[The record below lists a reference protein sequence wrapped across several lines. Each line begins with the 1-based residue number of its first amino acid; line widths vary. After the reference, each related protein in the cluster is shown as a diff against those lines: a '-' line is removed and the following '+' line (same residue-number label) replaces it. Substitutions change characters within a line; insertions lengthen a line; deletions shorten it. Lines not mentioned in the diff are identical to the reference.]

1 MRRSLIKRLVA
12 ASALAAVLSSC
23 SGSWFEPETEA
34 AAGRTPARAESAAS
48 RPLDIPEPIAV
59 PADSSSPYILQ
70 AGPEGNAPVPGEQVL
85 GEQVDGRRH
94 RASPDAPLA
103 FEGRAEETRSAGAA
117 TALIPAPAADPRD
130 PAVVARRVGEGGRGP
145 ASDTTSQ
152 IVGGIAAG
160 RQPLPGSEAPPA
172 QGGFDVQGPTVV
184 PGSAVVVQPQSG
196 GAAPT
201 Q

>member
-1 MRRSLIKRLVA
+1 MRRSFIKRLVA

-48 RPLDIPEPIAV
+48 RPLDIPEPLAV

-70 AGPEGNAPVPGEQVL
+70 AGPEGKAQVL

-103 FEGRAEETRSAGAA
+103 FEGRADETRRAAAG
-117 TALIPAPAADPRD
+117 TALIPAPAADSRD
-130 PAVVARRVGEGGRGP
+130 PAVVARRIGEGGRGS
-145 ASDTTSQ
+145 ASDATSQ
-152 IVGGIAAG
+152 IVGGLAAG
-160 RQPLPGSEAPPA
+160 TQPLPGSEAPPA

-184 PGSAVVVQPQSG
+184 PGSGAGIVQPQSG
-196 GAAPT
+196 GATPA